1 MAAQTLH
8 LACVAVCLL
17 LTGSTLGAAKN
28 FSVPCDLADAVQITW
43 FHLHGERVTPLLSFS
58 LTGMNQTSVETYHPR
73 AVSTGDL
80 RDQPPILNLIE
91 VNRSDAGLY
100 FCVGRKPQLSVT
112 SRVLRLIVEAEEP
125 LSECPPCWIL
135 QAVLLP
141 ASALL
146 NFLVLIGCCIWT
158 GKRCCCCRGKTEAG
172 LVDYASIKH
181 AHRPRPSAQQG
192 PGLVKE
198 NIPPGIIYAAV
209 RLQSPPPRQ

>member
-17 LTGSTLGAAKN
+17 LTGSTLVAGKN
-28 FSVPCDLADAVQITW
+28 FSVPCDLADAVQEITW
-43 FHLHGERVTPLLSFS
+43 FHLHGERVTPLLSLS
-58 LTGMNQTSVETYHPR
+58 LNRMNRTSIETYHPR
-73 AVSTGDL
+73 AVFTGDL
-80 RDQPPILNLIE
+80 RDQPPSLNLIE

-100 FCVGRKPQLSVT
+100 FCVGRERQLSVT
-112 SRVLRLIVEAEEP
+112 SRVLRLSVEEP
-125 LSECPPCWIL
+125 EWPPCWIL
-135 QAVLLP
+135 RAVLLP

-146 NFLVLIGCCIWT
+146 NFLVLIACCIWT

-198 NIPPGIIYAAV
+198 NIQTGIIYAAV
-209 RLQSPPPRQ
+209 RFQSPPPRQ